1 MKVYITFV
9 KWIKGDTVSL
19 MDPNATACVQF
30 IYSSLNHS
38 FPLFLHFKMRCFFS
52 LEIQMQINDVHLS
65 SFWKKKKKKNIFPFS
80 QESWRSRLIFS
91 NEGVWIT
98 FFNFQMPITL
108 ICNFF
113 KRFTRIQKEMN
124 KTLGGGTWVNFC

>member
-65 SFWKKKKKKNIFPFS
+65 SFWKKKEKHFSFQSRILKKLTYIFK
-80 QESWRSRLIFS
+80 WRSLDYIF
-91 NEGVWIT
+91 
-98 FFNFQMPITL
+98 
-108 ICNFF
+108 
-113 KRFTRIQKEMN
+113 
-124 KTLGGGTWVNFC
+124 

>member
-65 SFWKKKKKKNIFPFS
+65 SFWKKKK
-80 QESWRSRLIFS
+80 
-91 NEGVWIT
+91 T
-98 FFNFQMPITL
+98 FFLSVKNPEEVDLYFQMKEFGLHFLT
-108 ICNFF
+108 F
-113 KRFTRIQKEMN
+113 KCQ
-124 KTLGGGTWVNFC
+124 